1 MRGPIDARARP
12 PNPASML
19 AGIWMNVVIVRYGE
33 LFLKSEPVKRHFIG
47 LLTRNIKKALDSE
60 GILHRFELPRGRLLI
75 FGDEPERI
83 AGIVSRIFGVVDV
96 STGILTSSSPD
107 DLAAAAV
114 ENAAHRVH
122 PGMRFAVRARRQGA
136 DGLSS
141 QELGAMIGGIILDR
155 YPDMRVDL
163 TKPEYEVFVEARD
176 FGGLVYDQRVAAPG
190 GLPWGTQGRVITL
203 LSAGID
209 SPVASWL
216 MMKRGC
222 EVLHLHMEAG
232 RWAGCAVSDAAVE
245 NHRRLSEWCR
255 GFPLELL
262 LIRSEMLYD
271 AMEGNIPPRLR
282 CVICKRFM
290 LMTACRLLRRENA
303 LAVVTGE
310 NLGQVASQTL
320 SNLTVISGAATAPVI
335 RPLITFDKDEIVTLA
350 RRIGTFNARPGDLCC
365 RAVPKM
371 PATSAS
377 PAEIAA
383 AEQDIGVGTLVDEAM
398 REIRFVVALNGV
410 ITDTSP

>member
-1 MRGPIDARARP
+1 MPV
-12 PNPASML
+12 PASACGIHEV
-19 AGIWMNVVIVRYGE
+19 AGERMKVVIIRYGE

-60 GILHRFELPRGRLLI
+60 GIPHRFALPRGRLLI

-83 AGIVSRIFGVVDV
+83 AGVVSRIFGVVDV
-96 STGILTSSSPD
+96 SIGVMTSSSPE
-107 DLAAAAV
+107 DLARVAV
-114 ENAAHRVH
+114 ENADAQLR
-122 PGMRFAVRARRQGA
+122 PGMRFAVRARRQGVE
-136 DGLSS
+136 GFSS
-141 QELGAMIGGIILDR
+141 QELGAMVGGVIQEK
-155 YPDMRVDL
+155 YPDIRVDL
-163 TKPEYEVFVEARD
+163 KNPEYEVFVEARD
-176 FGGLVYDQRVAAPG
+176 FGGLVYDQRVPAPG
-190 GLPWGTQGRVITL
+190 GLPWGTQGRVLTL

-232 RWAGCAVSDAAVE
+232 RWAGCGVSGAAVE

-262 LIRSEMLYD
+262 LLRSEPLYD
-271 AMEGNIPPRLR
+271 VMEGSIPPRLR

-290 LMTACRLLRRENA
+290 LMTACRLLNQQNA

-335 RPLITFDKDEIVTLA
+335 RPLITYDKEEIVTLA

-377 PAEIAA
+377 PAEIEA
-383 AEQDIGVGTLVDEAM
+383 AEHDIGIGSLVDDTM
-398 REIRFVVALNGV
+398 KEIRFVSALNGA
-410 ITDTSP
+410 IANSNGS

>member
-1 MRGPIDARARP
+1 
-12 PNPASML
+12 
-19 AGIWMNVVIVRYGE
+19 MNVVMVRYGE

-60 GILHRFELPRGRLLI
+60 GIAHRFELPRGRLLI

-83 AGIVSRIFGVVDV
+83 AGAVSRIFGVVDV
-96 STGILTSSSPD
+96 SIGIMTSSSPEE
-107 DLAAAAV
+107 LAAAAV
-114 ENAAHRVH
+114 ENAVRRVS
-122 PGMRFAVRARRQGA
+122 PGMRFAVRARRQGVE
-136 DGLSS
+136 GFSS
-141 QELGAMIGGIILDR
+141 QELGAMIGGAILEK

-163 TKPEYEVFVEARD
+163 KNPEYEVFVEARD
-176 FGGLVYDQRVAAPG
+176 FGGIVYDQRVPAPG
-190 GLPWGTQGRVITL
+190 GLPWGTQGRVLTL

-232 RWAGCAVSDAAVE
+232 RWAGCGVGDAAVE

-262 LIRSEMLYD
+262 LIRSEPLYD
-271 AMEGNIPPRLR
+271 AMEGRIPPRLR

-290 LMTACRLLRRENA
+290 LMTACRLLNQQDA

-320 SNLTVISGAATAPVI
+320 SNLTVISHAATAPVI
-335 RPLITFDKDEIVTLA
+335 RPLVTYDKDEIVTLA

-377 PAEIAA
+377 HAEIAA
-383 AEQDIGVGTLVDEAM
+383 AEHDIRMGSLVDEAM
-398 REIRFVVALNGV
+398 QEIRFVSALNGV
-410 ITDTSP
+410 ITDSNGS

>member
-1 MRGPIDARARP
+1 
-12 PNPASML
+12 
-19 AGIWMNVVIVRYGE
+19 MNVVMVRYGE

-47 LLTRNIKKALDSE
+47 LLTRNITKALDSE
-60 GILHRFELPRGRLLI
+60 GIVHRYRIPRGRLLI

-83 AGIVSRIFGVVDV
+83 AGVVSRIFGVVDV
-96 STGILTSSSPD
+96 SIGIMTSSSPE
-107 DLAAAAV
+107 DLARAAV
-114 ENAAHRVH
+114 ENAAPRVR
-122 PGMRFAVRARRQGA
+122 PGMHFAVRARRQGV
-136 DGLSS
+136 DGFSS
-141 QELGAMIGGIILDR
+141 QDLGAMIGGVIQEN

-163 TKPEYEVFVEARD
+163 KNPEYEIFVEARD
-176 FGGLVYDQRVAAPG
+176 FGGLVYDQRVPAPG
-190 GLPWGTQGRVITL
+190 GLPWGTQGRALAL

-232 RWAGCAVSDAAVE
+232 RWAGCGVSDAAVE

-262 LIRSEMLYD
+262 LVRSEPLYD
-271 AMEGNIPPRLR
+271 AMEGSIPPRLR

-290 LMTACRLLRRENA
+290 LMTACRLLAQQDA
-303 LAVVTGE
+303 LVVVTGE

-320 SNLTVISGAATAPVI
+320 SNLTVISDAATAPVI
-335 RPLITFDKDEIVTLA
+335 RPLITYDKDEIVTLA

-365 RAVPKM
+365 RAVPRM
-371 PATSAS
+371 PATSAL
-377 PAEIAA
+377 PAEIAT
-383 AEQDIGVGTLVDEAM
+383 AENAIGVGSLVHEAVK
-398 REIRFVVALNGV
+398 EIRSVSAMNGV
-410 ITDTSP
+410 ITGSTGL

>member
-1 MRGPIDARARP
+1 MK
-12 PNPASML
+12 
-19 AGIWMNVVIVRYGE
+19 VVMVRYGE

-47 LLTRNIKKALDSE
+47 LLTRNIKKALDSD
-60 GILHRFELPRGRLLI
+60 GIAHRFELHRGRLLI

-83 AGIVSRIFGVVDV
+83 AGLVSRIFGVVDV
-96 STGILTSSSPD
+96 SIGIMTSSCPEE
-107 DLAAAAV
+107 LARAAIEHADAKV
-114 ENAAHRVH
+114 R
-122 PGMRFAVRARRQGA
+122 PGMSFAVRARRQGVE
-136 DGLSS
+136 GFSS
-141 QELGAMIGGIILDR
+141 QELGAIVGGAIQEK

-163 TKPEYEVFVEARD
+163 KNPEYEVFVEARE
-176 FGGLVYDQRVAAPG
+176 FGGLVYDQRVPAPG
-190 GLPWGTQGRVITL
+190 GLPWGTQGRVLTL

-222 EVLHLHMEAG
+222 EVLHLHLEAG
-232 RWAGCAVSDAAVE
+232 RWAGCGVSGAAEE

-262 LIRSEMLYD
+262 LLRSEPLYD
-271 AMEGNIPPRLR
+271 AMEGMVPLRLR

-290 LMTACRLLRRENA
+290 LMTACRLLDQQNA

-320 SNLTVISGAATAPVI
+320 ANLTVISRAATAPVI
-335 RPLITFDKDEIVTLA
+335 RPLITYDKDEIVTLA

-365 RAVPKM
+365 RAVPKL
-371 PATSAS
+371 PATNAS
-377 PAEIAA
+377 PEEIAS
-383 AEQDIGVGTLVDEAM
+383 AEHDIGIGSLVDEAM
-398 REIRFVVALNGV
+398 REIRFVSALNGV
-410 ITDTSP
+410 ISGSIGS